1 MQAYIMAHDLGT
13 SGNKATLYSLDGKL
27 AASSVRGYRTIYP
40 GTGQVEQDAE
50 AWWRAVCASSREL
63 MDTSGVDPRQ
73 VLCVSFSG
81 QLMGCLPVDKQGT
94 PLRPAIIW
102 ADTRAIAQ
110 ETRMKQA
117 LGASAFYHITD
128 HRPSASYTAAK
139 WLWIREHEPDVAR
152 QTHKLLQA
160 KDFIVQRMT
169 GRFVTDY
176 SDASGTNLLDIRA
189 KQWSD
194 TLLRELNIA
203 QALLPELHSSAWIAG
218 AMQPR
223 PAAAC
228 GLLPVTPVA
237 LGGGDGSCACVGA
250 GVVAPGS
257 AYHVLGS
264 SSWISTVSREPVF
277 DSAMRTFNWVHLNPD
292 LYAPCGTMQAAG
304 TSYQWLREL
313 LQADYTLMNQEAASS
328 SPGAG
333 GVLFLPYLLGERLP
347 RWDAE
352 VRGAFLGLSQ
362 TTSRG
367 DMARAVMEGVAMNLK
382 IILDVLTEHIAIDSL
397 NVIGGGA
404 VTPVWLQI
412 LADVWQRRLTLLSDP
427 RQATSLGAAI
437 CGGIA
442 IGALDSW
449 ETALQ
454 WNRPQ
459 GTVTPSPQAADYQA
473 LFPAFDKAY
482 QSLRDVNHQLY
493 RFRTGKEQRS

>member
-1 MQAYIMAHDLGT
+1 MREYIMAHDLGT
-13 SGNKATLYSLDGKL
+13 SGNKATLYSLDGQL
-27 AASSVRGYRTIYP
+27 VASSVSGYATAYP

-50 AWWRAVCASSREL
+50 AWWQAVCTSSREL
-63 MDTSGVDPRQ
+63 MAASNVDPRQ

-81 QLMGCLPVDKQGT
+81 QMMGCLPVDRQGT

-102 ADTRAIAQ
+102 ADTRATAQ
-110 ETRMKQA
+110 EARMKQA
-117 LGASAFYHITD
+117 VGPSAFYHITG

-139 WLWIREHEPDVAR
+139 WLWIREHEPEVAR
-152 QTHKLLQA
+152 RTYKLLQA

-169 GRFVTDY
+169 GCFATDY
-176 SDASGTNLLDIRA
+176 SDASGTNMLDIRS

-194 TLLRELNIA
+194 TLLCELDIA
-203 QALLPELHSSAWIAG
+203 EALLPELHPSAWVAG
-218 AMQPR
+218 ALRPQ

-228 GLLPVTPVA
+228 GLLPGTPVV

-264 SSWISTVSREPVF
+264 SSWISTASREPVF

-292 LYAPCGTMQAAG
+292 LYTPCGTMQAAG
-304 TSYQWLREL
+304 CSYQWLHEL
-313 LQADYTLMNQEAASS
+313 LQADYTAMNQEATSS

-333 GVLFLPYLLGERLP
+333 GVLFLPYLLGERSP

-362 TTSRG
+362 TTARG

-437 CGGIA
+437 CGSIA

-449 ETALQ
+449 ETSLQ

-459 GTVTPSPQAADYQA
+459 GAVLPSPQAEEYQA
-473 LFPAFDKAY
+473 LFPAFENAY
-482 QSLRDVNHQLY
+482 HCLRDVNHQLY
-493 RFRTGKEQRS
+493 QFRIGKEQLS